1 MEPASGSLSSRRQD
15 ELQRDG
21 PHGAEVLSSEP
32 IAALPGPVH
41 QRPRT
46 ALVCRS
52 VILALGRAGTK
63 VLTLLLPAAGAA
75 SARYK
80 VFGQK
85 RQPEAA
91 SHTSPELA
99 DSFRPQASAA
109 QPQLSQ
115 MVGSLRVLGEPGCRL
130 TRKSRKGR
138 SKLHCQKSGEK
149 S

>member
-1 MEPASGSLSSRRQD
+1 M
-15 ELQRDG
+15 
-21 PHGAEVLSSEP
+21 
-32 IAALPGPVH
+32 
-41 QRPRT
+41 
-46 ALVCRS
+46 
-52 VILALGRAGTK
+52 ILALGRAGTK

-99 DSFRPQASAA
+99 DSFRPQASAGIPKAAA